1 MRCLGNR
8 NRSRRCRGV
17 AVLFVAVTL
26 VTLLLFASL
35 AVDVGYI
42 CALTAEQQNTADAG
56 ALGGAVALQE
66 ADSMSVLDR
75 VLDIIARNQRA
86 QGYLSLDDQ
95 IIEIGAWDS
104 INRTFSALPPEDWEK
119 GAFAV
124 RVRAA
129 RNNAE
134 LFFAALMGKY
144 STDVSRE
151 AVAVGSG
158 PCGGIWGL
166 EGVDAGSITTDSY
179 DSTAGS
185 YDESTA
191 HENGDLCSGRDIK
204 VRGSF
209 GVEGDVM
216 SGFGYDVTVAGGAG
230 EITGITTSNMTGV
243 TGPTVDFVDVTSI
256 NDNETLGLTDNG
268 VSPWK
273 KSGWNLNM
281 QGGDNL
287 RVEGGVY
294 YFDSIK
300 LSGGA
305 TLTIAGPCTFYV
317 AGSIDATG
325 GAFVNEAH
333 DPHNLSIISS
343 GSDVKIS
350 GGTVFYGSILA
361 PYADVVLSGND
372 AGFYGAVVGRTV
384 DLLGDYSFHVDESL
398 ALSNWYEP
406 PPPML
411 VK

>member
-17 AVLFVAVTL
+17 AVLLVAVTL

-66 ADSMSVLDR
+66 GDSISVLDR

-104 INRTFSALPPEDWEK
+104 INQVFSALPPEDWEE

-129 RNNAE
+129 RNDAQ
-134 LFFAALMGKY
+134 LFFAALMGKH

-158 PCGGIWGL
+158 PCSGIWGL
-166 EGVDAGSITTDSY
+166 DGLDAGSITTDSY
-179 DSTAGS
+179 DSSTGS

-191 HENGDLCSGRDIK
+191 AQNGDLCSGRDIK

-209 GVEGDVM
+209 GIGGDVM
-216 SGFGYDVTVAGGAG
+216 SGFGYDVTVAGDAG
-230 EITGITTSNMTGV
+230 EITGITTSNMMGV
-243 TGPTVDFVDVTSI
+243 TVPTLGFGDVATV

-268 VSPWK
+268 TSPWK
-273 KSGWNLNM
+273 KSGWNLSI

-287 RVEGGVY
+287 TITGGAY

-300 LSGGA
+300 LTGGS
-305 TLTIAGPCTFYV
+305 TLTITGPSTFYV
-317 AGSIDATG
+317 AGSIDTTG
-325 GAFVNEAH
+325 GGFVNETQ

-361 PYADVVLSGND
+361 PYADVVLSGNNN
-372 AGFYGAVVGRTV
+372 GFYGAVVGGTV
-384 DLLGDYSFHVDESL
+384 DLQGDFSFHVDESL
-398 ALSNWYEP
+398 PLSNWYEP